1 MAGVGGIGG
10 AGGVGGLGVGGM
22 GGASVGPPA
31 AGTATAASNASGASE
46 GVKVSISAA
55 GRQMSLEATQVGA
68 SFSVSKDGAGHHYVN
83 GTDANGFKSP
93 DSVSPTHNAN
103 GQSYAEL
110 NKLDDMVAM
119 ALLALLLGDK
129 KENSDAM
136 SVLAGAQ
143 AVQAIN
149 SYMAVSQM

>member
-10 AGGVGGLGVGGM
+10 AGGMGGVGVGCIGGAGM
-22 GGASVGPPA
+22 GPSA
-31 AGTATAASNASGASE
+31 AGPATAAPGAAGATE

-55 GRQMSLEATQVGA
+55 GRQMSQEATQVGA
-68 SFSVSKDGAGHHYVN
+68 SFSVTQDGTGHHYVN
-83 GTDANGFKSP
+83 GTDANGFKAP
-93 DSVSPTHNAN
+93 GTVDPMHNVN
-103 GQSYAEL
+103 GQSYREL
-110 NKLDDMVAM
+110 NKLDDAVAL
-119 ALLALLLGDK
+119 ALLALLLSDK
-129 KENSDAM
+129 KDNSDAM